1 MSKESSRAS
10 PSPSKNGGPSASAGG
25 AAAELGVIVPYPEEA
40 IARRSFEPVAV
51 PVHPLVR
58 RARSLAAGMLPTM
71 VMIAVLLAFWQLLC
85 GSPDATFPS
94 PLKVWRSE
102 ERRVGKEWVGR
113 GRSWWSP

>member
-1 MSKESSRAS
+1 MERPSTPPIPRPISPAWRSSGSDEQGQMSKESSMAS

-58 RARSLAAGMLPTM
+58 RARSLAAGMLPT
-71 VMIAVLLAFWQLLC
+71 IDRKSTRLN
-85 GSPDATFPS
+85 SS
-94 PLKVWRSE
+94 H
-102 ERRVGKEWVGR
+102 
-113 GRSWWSP
+113 